1 MTYISYV
8 VTFDDS
14 DMIAL
19 EQALSHYLSVC
30 EREIAKGGTVP
41 FIAHKHTI
49 EQIRSKLSVAVLD
62 GLRDHERW
70 ARSVEKIVARP
81 KAPAPTGRTKRAFH
95 STSHTKKS
103 GGNKRK
109 SK

>member
-14 DMIAL
+14 DMLAL

-41 FIAHKHTI
+41 FIAHKGTI
-49 EQIRSKLSVAVLD
+49 GRIQSKLHAAMVD

-70 ARSVEKIVARP
+70 AQSVEKSITRPRASTPTARA
-81 KAPAPTGRTKRAFH
+81 KPAFPLTSRTN
-95 STSHTKKS
+95 KS
-103 GGNKRK
+103 GRRTRK
-109 SK
+109 PK